1 MRSSSRLDNEMAGPR
16 LSRFESNV
24 RDWKSFNEGV
34 MHLFDRVVSARKLV
48 SCELFS
54 NVAVV

>member
-1 MRSSSRLDNEMAGPR
+1 MRSSSRLENEMDGPG
-16 LSRFESNV
+16 LSRFDSNL

-48 SCELFS
+48 SFK
-54 NVAVV
+54 